1 MRTSFMDG
9 LEYEFTTALQ
19 VIPGFVGE
27 ETSRGRAEDDRDG
40 RTEEEQDRAATVA
53 VRPLEGR

>member
-1 MRTSFMDG
+1 MDG

-40 RTEEEQDRAATVA
+40 RTEEEQERAATVA